1 MDKRIIYVEWRYAFE
16 DSINRKIF
24 SETSWPTVL
33 AMILY
38 DTQQLIYIYFE
49 DITDIPIED
58 FERKVANLNAM

>member
-38 DTQQLIYIYFE
+38 DTQQLIYLYFE
-49 DITDIPIED
+49 DITDTPIED
-58 FERKVANLNAM
+58 FERKVANLNVM

>member
-16 DSINRKIF
+16 DAINRKIF

-38 DTQQLIYIYFE
+38 DTQPLIYLYFE